1 MERAASGGAAAA
13 RGCLIEGRRRLLL
26 GELPLCGAAQ
36 SRDGGGC
43 IYGAAAAR
51 GCSIEGRR
59 GLLVW
64 RTEKGL
70 SVGAAAAR
78 GCLVDE
84 GGRAVFQLRSMRT
97 GISMAT
103 SSAADR
109 EPKCRV
115 SVYCSSGWR
124 GLRRNSKPVGKA
136 HLDQMRADRIIV
148 IT

>member
-1 MERAASGGAAAA
+1 M
-13 RGCLIEGRRRLLL
+13 
-26 GELPLCGAAQ
+26 ELPLCGAAQ

-78 GCLVDE
+78 GCLVAE

-97 GISMAT
+97 GISMAI
-103 SSAADR
+103 SSAGARQKQKR
-109 EPKCRV
+109 EAQPRAAR
-115 SVYCSSGWR
+115 SSWQKQR
-124 GLRRNSKPVGKA
+124 GRRI
-136 HLDQMRADRIIV
+136 RIPECQKHCPPSPYNQ
-148 IT
+148 

>member
-1 MERAASGGAAAA
+1 M
-13 RGCLIEGRRRLLL
+13 
-26 GELPLCGAAQ
+26 ELPLCGAAQ

-78 GCLVDE
+78 GCLVS
-84 GGRAVFQLRSMRT
+84 F
-97 GISMAT
+97 AT
-103 SSAADR
+103 FCFLLQTVCALYCMCFLIVHYCFVNLSACFLYLNHRFFD
-109 EPKCRV
+109 
-115 SVYCSSGWR
+115 
-124 GLRRNSKPVGKA
+124 
-136 HLDQMRADRIIV
+136 
-148 IT
+148 